1 MGFSLQKPSSCKFGE
16 SLDVL
21 LISGLILVA
30 GLVFLGWFTKRYSD
44 FWFKKLV
51 SDKAELVNQV
61 LASEEVPQKWRL
73 RLLELA
79 AKNDALGFLS
89 SGLTGMLKHWYLLRL
104 ERLIHS
110 LGTASFINKDLK
122 AEYLASL
129 QDIYDEW
136 QERQDLF

>member
-1 MGFSLQKPSSCKFGE
+1 M
-16 SLDVL
+16 DVL

-30 GLVFLGWFTKRYSD
+30 GLMFLGWFTKRYAD

-61 LASEEVPQKWRL
+61 LTSEEVPQKWRI

-89 SGLTGMLKHWYLLRL
+89 SSLTGMLKRWYLFRL

-110 LGTASFINKDLK
+110 LGTVSFINKDLR
-122 AEYLASL
+122 AEYLAAL
-129 QDIYDEW
+129 LEIHDEW